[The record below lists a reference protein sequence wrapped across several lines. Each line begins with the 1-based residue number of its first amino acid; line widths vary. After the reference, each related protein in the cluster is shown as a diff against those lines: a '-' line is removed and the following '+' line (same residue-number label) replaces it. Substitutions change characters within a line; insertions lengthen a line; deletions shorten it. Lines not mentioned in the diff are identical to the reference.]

1 MQMEAF
7 LWLFLP
13 VFVAGGSALL
23 SYYIMQ
29 ARMEVALAKE
39 RESLAEA
46 RATIVSH
53 KITLEERVRATE
65 ESSKRKALDDFM
77 QDIRTE
83 ERSYVRES
91 KSLEGSRKT
100 MIMQERL
107 FFRNIPLSN
116 WIEHEMLI
124 EEGRDLN
131 QLPRESV
138 FASAALPAAGTAQLQ
153 ASQPH
158 AGAAAQIQPVQ
169 RTAMPSDTPVVYPS
183 VVSAP
188 AVHQPAVHQQE
199 APEKRVAI
207 TRLLNE
213 VGPQR
218 NAPLNEV
225 GPQRHALLN
234 EAGPLRSDTPHD
246 DGTRPETPL
255 VVEAAP
261 QQNSRPDV
269 PLGPTVLTHHAA
281 AFGAQ

>member
-1 MQMEAF
+1 MQLEAF

-53 KITLEERVRATE
+53 KITLEERVKATE
-65 ESSKRKALDDFM
+65 ESAKRKALDDFM

-91 KSLEGSRKT
+91 RSLEGSRKT
-100 MIMQERL
+100 MVMQERL

-116 WIEHEMLI
+116 WIEHEMLV
-124 EEGRDLN
+124 EDGRDLN

-138 FASAALPAAGTAQLQ
+138 FASAALPPTETTQITAQVQ
-153 ASQPH
+153 
-158 AGAAAQIQPVQ
+158 AAQIPAA
-169 RTAMPSDTPVVYPS
+169 TLIATPSIATPPIATTPTETTPADA
-183 VVSAP
+183 SA
-188 AVHQPAVHQQE
+188 
-199 APEKRVAI
+199 APESRVAI

-218 NAPLNEV
+218 SAPI
-225 GPQRHALLN
+225 
-234 EAGPLRSDTPHD
+234 
-246 DGTRPETPL
+246 
-255 VVEAAP
+255 
-261 QQNSRPDV
+261 
-269 PLGPTVLTHHAA
+269 GPTVLTTHAA